1 MPFVDAQHRLNP
13 DPMIPGDRCYVW
25 YRWMMN
31 EWKYERRWTTADRI
45 YQRVRTPEHDR
56 EVASVEQFQQQCA
69 KELAW
74 QVFFVLQVMPYEEEK
89 MEENGDIE

>member
-1 MPFVDAQHRLNP
+1 MPFVSAGHRKVP
-13 DPMIPGDRCYVW
+13 DPSIPGDRCYIW
-25 YRWMMN
+25 YRWMID
-31 EWKYERRWTTADRI
+31 EWKKERRWTTADNI
-45 YQRVRTPEHDR
+45 YKTVKRPETVGEEQR
-56 EVASVEQFQQQCA
+56 A